1 MYYHNYFAIM
11 GLYYHKYLVGCIKD
25 ELMEDE
31 KQKLQNEIKRDSPEN
46 KLKDFLLWTESK
58 LKNYTHTVSIFCTY
72 CL

>member
-1 MYYHNYFAIM
+1 M
-11 GLYYHKYLVGCIKD
+11 GCIKD

-31 KQKLQNEIKRDSPEN
+31 KKKIQNEIKRESPES

-58 LKNYTHTVSIFCTY
+58 RKNYMHTVSTY